1 MAMKKSNK
9 VATKSTVKAKKSRP
23 SRANKNVV
31 EDFKLTQDE
40 WDAITQLHMVK
51 PAFCSFVYL
60 LNSGFTV
67 GQLAS
72 ALEEHGVW
80 GWDQFGRYKRF
91 QGIEGSSNP
100 KPEEGAPSALK
111 ALADVYQ
118 DQLSTPAGKLFSW
131 ADYFAN
137 PAHPIHFFGW
147 PSDALPEFKNANDLN
162 PMQEPTVD
170 SPITI
175 KTLQTTI
182 GLLLSVVLGNDKWP
196 RHQSIKDQKALVSQL
211 NAYVVRTRRTDKGVN
226 TRGLGVSNLEKIFA
240 AARKL
245 TKQ

>member
-9 VATKSTVKAKKSRP
+9 VATKPTATPKKSRT
-23 SRANKNVV
+23 SRAKKKA

-67 GQLAS
+67 GQLAC
-72 ALEEHGVW
+72 AVEEHGAW

-91 QGIEGSSNP
+91 QGIEGSSIS

-131 ADYFAN
+131 TDYFAN

-162 PMQEPTVD
+162 PMQEAKAD

-175 KTLQTTI
+175 KTLYKTI
-182 GLLLSVVLGNDKWP
+182 GILLGVILGNEKWP
-196 RHQSIKDQKALVSQL
+196 KHQAIKDQSALLDQILEYGRQL
-211 NAYVVRTRRTDKGVN
+211 RKMDSKFNP
-226 TRGLGVSNLEKIFA
+226 RGLGITNLGAIFSE
-240 AARKL
+240 ARK
-245 TKQ
+245 TIKK